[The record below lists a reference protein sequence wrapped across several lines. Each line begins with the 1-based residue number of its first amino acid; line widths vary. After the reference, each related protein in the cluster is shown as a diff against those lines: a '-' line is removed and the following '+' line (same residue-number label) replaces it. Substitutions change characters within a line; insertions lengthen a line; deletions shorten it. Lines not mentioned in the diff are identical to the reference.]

1 MRNSRSQISRCQK
14 CAPGQLDALVSGWEQ
29 RNKEGK
35 NMLYCHVLA
44 EVKNFGLY
52 GRIQKES
59 VVTVTH
65 TMSRVTEVTV
75 NAQPRRNMSDR
86 YLMRR
91 RKRSS
96 LDRELDSLQIQLQ
109 TLCCREVHVQKVLD
123 DIQKL
128 KDEILNERAAVEE
141 KISELE
147 AQKEPINWLPPELL
161 EQVFL
166 AVTEFDL
173 PNSKYRP
180 QVVVSHVCAKWR
192 TISLASSR
200 LWSRINLLGFAKPD
214 SLLTFVKRSG
224 KAPLEIDYRS
234 LAHVSA
240 TQECC
245 QMADMIIQ
253 TQHHFER
260 VDYLSLQSR
269 VALPL
274 VYILPSINNHKIAF
288 PRLQYLCLS
297 ITGPN
302 PSFVEAPSLMESI
315 NAPPTD
321 SDSLNEPTPSTS
333 CLSRLKL
340 EQVPLFKFPT
350 PFIANLRS
358 LELSYSPR
366 RMNSTR
372 HDYYLKMSS
381 LCHFL
386 AHTPLLEELV
396 LTNTVPYFDVI
407 LATDGTDNPDIPLR
421 RAPVNLDHLKTLEW
435 SYPFAVDIYRFLS
448 LIDTPG
454 LEKLDLWVE
463 DLPTKRNDTLF
474 VRGYTLTSSPHKYSR
489 GIVNYPSVRDLSLQC
504 VGEDTTS
511 SVLRKFSFPAL
522 EKLAFTNIDSTVR
535 QNPEITTALPVFP
548 RLESIFRDP
557 RLPSLTHLT
566 LSHFKISAEQG
577 RAEAM
582 LGYLPVLTSL
592 SLDACTGV
600 GRLMEGLQEKVVG
613 TIKPLA
619 SPGEGGGKRRR
630 RGVKVCPRL
639 EALSFWGCQDV
650 DFGALRAVVL
660 SRNRS
665 NNDSGDEA
673 DVQTGVDVPKGAIQS
688 ITREDQ
694 SGSDHKTEEAKM
706 GRKIKPLRKL
716 RRFGHEP
723 STLGAMNPS
732 TNILST
738 FNAIQESFQPAS
750 IVYLRVANCKLIEEK
765 EASSLRDLGVGDVIW
780 AGSDSA

>member
-1 MRNSRSQISRCQK
+1 M
-14 CAPGQLDALVSGWEQ
+14 
-29 RNKEGK
+29 
-35 NMLYCHVLA
+35 
-44 EVKNFGLY
+44 
-52 GRIQKES
+52 
-59 VVTVTH
+59 
-65 TMSRVTEVTV
+65 
-75 NAQPRRNMSDR
+75 
-86 YLMRR
+86 
-91 RKRSS
+91 
-96 LDRELDSLQIQLQ
+96 DRELDGLQVQLQ
-109 TLCCREVHVQKVLD
+109 TLSRRELQVQKVLD

-128 KDEILNERAAVEE
+128 KDELLNERAVVEE

-166 AVTEFDL
+166 AVTDFDL

-192 TISLASSR
+192 TISLASPR
-200 LWSRINLLGFAKPD
+200 LWSRINLLGFTKPD
-214 SLLTFVKRSG
+214 ALLTFVKRSG
-224 KAPLEIDYRS
+224 RAPLEIDYRS

-253 TQHHFER
+253 TQQHFER

-315 NAPPTD
+315 DAPPTD
-321 SDSLNEPTPSTS
+321 SDSLNEPSPSTS
-333 CLSRLKL
+333 CLLRLKL

-396 LTNTVPYFDVI
+396 LTNTVPYFDAI
-407 LATDGTDNPDIPLR
+407 LATDGTDNLDIPFR
-421 RAPVNLDHLKTLEW
+421 RPPVNLDHLKTLEW

-448 LIDTPG
+448 LIDAPG

-463 DLPTKRNDTLF
+463 DLPTKRSDTLY
-474 VRGYTLTSSPHKYSR
+474 VRGYLLTSSPHKYSR

-511 SVLRKFSFPAL
+511 TVLRKFSFPAL
-522 EKLAFTNIDSTVR
+522 EKLAFTNVDSTVR
-535 QNPEITTALPVFP
+535 QNPEIATTLPVFP

-557 RLPSLTHLT
+557 RLPNLTHLT

-613 TIKPLA
+613 TIKPPA
-619 SPGEGGGKRRR
+619 SPGEGGKRRR

-660 SRNRS
+660 SRNGS
-665 NNDSGDEA
+665 NNDSDDEA
-673 DVQTGVDVPKGAIQS
+673 DLQSGVDVPKGAIQS
-688 ITREDQ
+688 VTREEP
-694 SGSDHKTEEAKM
+694 GKIESDHKTEEAKM

-716 RRFGHEP
+716 RRFVREP
-723 STLGAMNPS
+723 GLTSTLGTMDPS
-732 TNILST
+732 TNIVST
-738 FNAIQESFQPAS
+738 FNAIQESFQPAN
-750 IVYLRVANCKLIEEK
+750 IAYLRVANCKLIEEK
-765 EASSLRDLGVGDVIW
+765 DASSLRDLGVGDVIW
-780 AGSDSA
+780 AGSDSG

>member
-1 MRNSRSQISRCQK
+1 M
-14 CAPGQLDALVSGWEQ
+14 
-29 RNKEGK
+29 
-35 NMLYCHVLA
+35 
-44 EVKNFGLY
+44 
-52 GRIQKES
+52 
-59 VVTVTH
+59 
-65 TMSRVTEVTV
+65 
-75 NAQPRRNMSDR
+75 
-86 YLMRR
+86 
-91 RKRSS
+91 
-96 LDRELDSLQIQLQ
+96 DRELDGLQVQLQ
-109 TLCCREVHVQKVLD
+109 TLSRRELQVQKMLD

-128 KDEILNERAAVEE
+128 KDELLNERAAVEE

-166 AVTEFDL
+166 AVTDFDL

-192 TISLASSR
+192 TISLASPR
-200 LWSRINLLGFAKPD
+200 LWSHINLLGFAKPD
-214 SLLTFVKRSG
+214 ALLTFVKRSG
-224 KAPLEIDYRS
+224 RAPLEIDYRS
-234 LAHVSA
+234 LAHVST

-253 TQHHFER
+253 TQQHFER
-260 VDYLSLQSR
+260 VNYLSLQSR

-315 NAPPTD
+315 DATPTD
-321 SDSLNEPTPSTS
+321 SDSLNEPSPSTS
-333 CLSRLKL
+333 CLLRLKL

-396 LTNTVPYFDVI
+396 LTNTVPYFDAI
-407 LATDGTDNPDIPLR
+407 LATDGTDNLDIPFR
-421 RAPVNLDHLKTLEW
+421 RHPVNLDHLKTLEW

-448 LIDTPG
+448 LIDAPG

-463 DLPTKRNDTLF
+463 DLPTKRSDTLY
-474 VRGYTLTSSPHKYSR
+474 VRGYMLTSSPHKYSR

-511 SVLRKFSFPAL
+511 TVLRKFSFPAL
-522 EKLAFTNIDSTVR
+522 EKLAFTNVDSTVR
-535 QNPEITTALPVFP
+535 QNPEIATALPVFP

-613 TIKPLA
+613 TIKPPA
-619 SPGEGGGKRRR
+619 SPGGGKRRR

-660 SRNRS
+660 SRNGS
-665 NNDSGDEA
+665 NNDSDDEA

-688 ITREDQ
+688 VTREEP
-694 SGSDHKTEEAKM
+694 GKIESDHKTEEAKM

-716 RRFGHEP
+716 RRFVREP
-723 STLGAMNPS
+723 GLTSTIGAMDPS
-732 TNILST
+732 TNIVST
-738 FNAIQESFQPAS
+738 FNAIQESFQPAN
-750 IVYLRVANCKLIEEK
+750 IAYLRVANCKLIEEK

-780 AGSDSA
+780 AGSDSG

>member
-1 MRNSRSQISRCQK
+1 
-14 CAPGQLDALVSGWEQ
+14 
-29 RNKEGK
+29 
-35 NMLYCHVLA
+35 
-44 EVKNFGLY
+44 
-52 GRIQKES
+52 
-59 VVTVTH
+59 
-65 TMSRVTEVTV
+65 
-75 NAQPRRNMSDR
+75 MSDR
-86 YLMRR
+86 ILMKR

-96 LDRELDSLQIQLQ
+96 LDRELDVLQIQLQ
-109 TLCCREVHVQKVLD
+109 TINRREVHVQKVLD

-128 KDEILNERAAVEE
+128 KDEVLNERAAVEE

-161 EQVFL
+161 EQVFF
-166 AVTEFDL
+166 AVTDLDL

-180 QVVVSHVCAKWR
+180 QVVVSHVCVKWR
-192 TISLASSR
+192 IISLASPR
-200 LWSRINLLGFAKPD
+200 LWSRINLQGFAKPN
-214 SLLTFVKRSG
+214 SLLAFLERSG
-224 KAPLEIDYRS
+224 RAPLEIDYRN
-234 LAHVSA
+234 LAHAS
-240 TQECC
+240 TSKECS
-245 QMADMIIQ
+245 QMAEMIIQ
-253 TQHHFER
+253 TQQHFQR
-260 VDYLSLQSR
+260 VNYLSLQSR
-269 VALPL
+269 VPLPL
-274 VYILPSINNHKIAF
+274 VYILPSINNHNLAF
-288 PRLQYLCLS
+288 PRLHYLCLS

-315 NAPPTD
+315 DVPPAD
-321 SDSLNEPTPSTS
+321 PNSLNEPSPSTS

-372 HDYYLKMSS
+372 HDYYLRMST

-407 LATDGTDNPDIPLR
+407 LATDGTDNPDTPFQR
-421 RAPVNLDHLKTLEW
+421 TPVNLDHLKTLEW

-448 LIDTPG
+448 LIDAPG

-463 DLPTKRNDTLF
+463 DLPTKRSDTLF
-474 VRGYTLTSSPHKYSR
+474 VRGYMLTSSSHKYSR

-522 EKLAFTNIDSTVR
+522 EKLAFTNVDSTVR
-535 QNPEITTALPVFP
+535 QNPEIVTALPVFP

-582 LGYLPVLTSL
+582 LGYMPVLTSL
-592 SLDACTGV
+592 SLDACSGV
-600 GRLMEGLQEKVVG
+600 GRLLEGLQEKVVG
-613 TIKPLA
+613 TIKPPA
-619 SPGEGGGKRRR
+619 SPGGGKRQR

-650 DFGALRAVVL
+650 DFGALRAVIL

-665 NNDSGDEA
+665 NNDSDDEA
-673 DVQTGVDVPKGAIQS
+673 DVQNAVEVPKGAIHS
-688 ITREDQ
+688 VMREDQ
-694 SGSDHKTEEAKM
+694 PGKIESDHKTEDPAQM

-723 STLGAMNPS
+723 GLTSLLGAMDPS
-732 TNILST
+732 TNIVST
-738 FNAIQESFQPAS
+738 FIAVQESSQPAN

-765 EASSLRDLGVGDVIW
+765 QASSLRDLGVGDVIW
-780 AGSDSA
+780 AGSDSG

>member
-1 MRNSRSQISRCQK
+1 MN
-14 CAPGQLDALVSGWEQ
+14 
-29 RNKEGK
+29 
-35 NMLYCHVLA
+35 
-44 EVKNFGLY
+44 
-52 GRIQKES
+52 
-59 VVTVTH
+59 
-65 TMSRVTEVTV
+65 
-75 NAQPRRNMSDR
+75 
-86 YLMRR
+86 R

-96 LDRELDSLQIQLQ
+96 LDRELDVLQVQLQ
-109 TLCCREVHVQKVLD
+109 SLSRREVHVQKVLD
-123 DIQKL
+123 DIQQL
-128 KDEILNERAAVEE
+128 KDEVLSERAAVQE

-166 AVTEFDL
+166 AVTDFDL

-180 QVVVSHVCAKWR
+180 QVVVSHVCMKWR
-192 TISLASSR
+192 IISLGSTR
-200 LWSRINLLGFAKPD
+200 LWSRINLQGFAKPD
-214 SLLTFVKRSG
+214 ILLTFLKRSG

-234 LAHVSA
+234 LAHASA
-240 TQECC
+240 TQECR
-245 QMADMIIQ
+245 QMANMI
-253 TQHHFER
+253 TQSQQHFER
-260 VDYLSLQSR
+260 VNYLTLQSR
-269 VALPL
+269 AALPL
-274 VYILPSINNHKIAF
+274 VYILPSISDHNIAF

-297 ITGPN
+297 ITDPN
-302 PSFVEAPSLMESI
+302 PTFVEAPSLMEVI
-315 NAPPTD
+315 NITPAD
-321 SDSLNEPTPSTS
+321 SDSLKEPSPSTS

-340 EQVPLFKFPT
+340 ERVPLFKFVT
-350 PFIANLRS
+350 PFIANLRC

-366 RMNSTR
+366 RLNSTG

-396 LTNTVPYFDVI
+396 LTNTVPYFDVV
-407 LATDGTDNPDIPLR
+407 LATDGTSNLDIPYHIP
-421 RAPVNLDHLKTLEW
+421 PVNLVHLKTLEW

-448 LIDTPG
+448 LIDAPG

-463 DLPTKRNDTLF
+463 DLPAKRNDTLF
-474 VRGYTLTSSPHKYSR
+474 VRGYMLTSSSPHKYSR

-511 SVLRKFSFPAL
+511 SVLRKFSFPVL

-535 QNPEITTALPVFP
+535 QNPEIATTLPVFP

-582 LGYLPVLTSL
+582 LGYMPVLTSL
-592 SLDACTGV
+592 SLDACSGV

-613 TIKPLA
+613 TIKPTA

-660 SRNRS
+660 SRNGN
-665 NNDSGDEA
+665 NNDNSDDEA
-673 DVQTGVDVPKGAIQS
+673 EVQTGLEVPKGAIQS
-688 ITREDQ
+688 VTREDRP
-694 SGSDHKTEEAKM
+694 GKTESDYKTEEAKI

-723 STLGAMNPS
+723 GVTSVLGALDPS
-732 TNILST
+732 ANIVST
-738 FNAIQESFQPAS
+738 FIAAQESLQPAN

-780 AGSDSA
+780 AGSDSG

>member
-1 MRNSRSQISRCQK
+1 MN
-14 CAPGQLDALVSGWEQ
+14 
-29 RNKEGK
+29 
-35 NMLYCHVLA
+35 
-44 EVKNFGLY
+44 
-52 GRIQKES
+52 
-59 VVTVTH
+59 
-65 TMSRVTEVTV
+65 
-75 NAQPRRNMSDR
+75 
-86 YLMRR
+86 R

-96 LDRELDSLQIQLQ
+96 LDRELDVLQIQLQ
-109 TLCCREVHVQKVLD
+109 KLSRREVHVQKALD

-128 KDEILNERAAVEE
+128 KDEVLSERATVEE

-166 AVTEFDL
+166 AVTDFDL

-180 QVVVSHVCAKWR
+180 QVVVSHVCMKWR
-192 TISLASSR
+192 IIAVGSPR
-200 LWSRINLLGFAKPD
+200 LWSHINLQGFANPD
-214 SLLTFVKRSG
+214 ALFTFLKRSG
-224 KAPLEIDYRS
+224 RAPLEIDYRS
-234 LAHVSA
+234 LAHVSPR
-240 TQECC
+240 QECC
-245 QMADMIIQ
+245 QLANMIIQ
-253 TQHHFER
+253 TKQHFER
-260 VDYLSLQSR
+260 VNYLSLQSR
-269 VALPL
+269 SAVPL
-274 VYILPSINNHKIAF
+274 VTILPSINNHNLAF
-288 PRLQYLCLS
+288 PRLHYLCLS
-297 ITGPN
+297 LTDPN
-302 PSFVEAPSLMESI
+302 PTFVEVPSLMESI
-315 NAPPTD
+315 SATPAD
-321 SDSLNEPTPSTS
+321 SDSLNEPSPSTS

-340 EQVPLFKFPT
+340 ERVPLFKFPIS
-350 PFIANLRS
+350 FIANLRC

-366 RMNSTR
+366 RLNGTG

-396 LTNTVPYFDVI
+396 LTNTVPYFDVM
-407 LATDGTDNPDIPLR
+407 LATDGTENLDISFHRP
-421 RAPVNLDHLKTLEW
+421 PVNLDRLKTIEW
-435 SYPFAVDIYRFLS
+435 SYPFAVDVYRFLS
-448 LIDTPG
+448 LIDAPG

-463 DLPTKRNDTLF
+463 DLPAKRSDTLF
-474 VRGYTLTSSPHKYSR
+474 VRGYILTSSSPHKYSR

-522 EKLAFTNIDSTVR
+522 EKLAFTNVDSTVR
-535 QNPEITTALPVFP
+535 ENPEIVTALPVFP

-582 LGYLPVLTSL
+582 LGYMPVLTSL
-592 SLDACTGV
+592 SLDACSGV

-613 TIKPLA
+613 TIKPTA

-660 SRNRS
+660 SRNGN
-665 NNDSGDEA
+665 NNDNSDDEA
-673 DVQTGVDVPKGAIQS
+673 EVQTGLEVPKGAIQS
-688 ITREDQ
+688 VTREDRP
-694 SGSDHKTEEAKM
+694 GKTESDYKTEEAKI

-723 STLGAMNPS
+723 GVTSVLGALDPS
-732 TNILST
+732 ANIVST
-738 FNAIQESFQPAS
+738 FIAAQESLQPAN

-780 AGSDSA
+780 AGSDSG